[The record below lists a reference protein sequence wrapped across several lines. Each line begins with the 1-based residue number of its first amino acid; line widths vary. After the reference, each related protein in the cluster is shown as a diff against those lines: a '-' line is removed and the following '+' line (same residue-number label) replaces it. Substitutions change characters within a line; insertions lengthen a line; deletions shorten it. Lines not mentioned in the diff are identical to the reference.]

1 MVMADAH
8 RKARESASYETCV
21 RIGQDA
27 HPCCPTRAGSHH
39 PGATEYHLHTHQAD
53 LQHHCIASPAAQR
66 SSPAAQRSSPA
77 AQRPSPAAQR
87 SSPAAQRS
95 PLATQRSS
103 PATQRSSP
111 AAQRSSPAAQSC
123 FPSMKSDIR
132 HQDMHSCDA
141 RKQWVPDSTPLQL
154 GLEA

>member
-27 HPCCPTRAGSHH
+27 HPCRPTRAGSYH
-39 PGATEYHLHTHQAD
+39 PGATEHHLHAHQAD
-53 LQHHCIASPAAQR
+53 FQHHCIA
-66 SSPAAQRSSPA
+66 
-77 AQRPSPAAQR
+77 SPAAQR

-103 PATQRSSP
+103 PAAQRSSP
-111 AAQRSSPAAQSC
+111 AAQRSSPAAQRSSLAAQSC
-123 FPSMKSDIR
+123 FPSMKSNIR

-141 RKQWVPDSTPLQL
+141 RNQWVPDSTPLQL

>member
-27 HPCCPTRAGSHH
+27 HPCRPTRAGSYH
-39 PGATEYHLHTHQAD
+39 PGATEHHLHAHQTD

-66 SSPAAQRSSPA
+66 SSPATQRSSPA
-77 AQRPSPAAQR
+77 AQRASPAA
-87 SSPAAQRS
+87 
-95 PLATQRSS
+95 
-103 PATQRSSP
+103 QRSSP

-123 FPSMKSDIR
+123 FPSMKSNIR
-132 HQDMHSCDA
+132 HQDMHSCNA
-141 RKQWVPDSTPLQL
+141 RNQWVPDSTPLQP
-154 GLEA
+154 GL

>member
-27 HPCCPTRAGSHH
+27 HPCRPTRAGSYH
-39 PGATEYHLHTHQAD
+39 PGATEHHLHAHQTD
-53 LQHHCIASPAAQR
+53 LQHHCIASPAAQRSSPATQRSSPAAQR

-77 AQRPSPAAQR
+77 AQRASPAA
-87 SSPAAQRS
+87 
-95 PLATQRSS
+95 
-103 PATQRSSP
+103 QRSSP

-123 FPSMKSDIR
+123 FPSMKSNIR
-132 HQDMHSCDA
+132 HQDMHSFNA
-141 RKQWVPDSTPLQL
+141 RNQWVPDSTPLQP
-154 GLEA
+154 GL

>member
-8 RKARESASYETCV
+8 RKTRESASYETCV

-27 HPCCPTRAGSHH
+27 HPCRPTRAGSHH
-39 PGATEYHLHTHQAD
+39 PGATEYHLHALQTD

-77 AQRPSPAAQR
+77 AQRSSPAAQR
-87 SSPAAQRS
+87 SSP
-95 PLATQRSS
+95 ATQRSS

-111 AAQRSSPAAQSC
+111 AAQSC
-123 FPSMKSDIR
+123 FPSMKSNIR

-141 RKQWVPDSTPLQL
+141 RKQWVPDSTPLKP
-154 GLEA
+154 GP